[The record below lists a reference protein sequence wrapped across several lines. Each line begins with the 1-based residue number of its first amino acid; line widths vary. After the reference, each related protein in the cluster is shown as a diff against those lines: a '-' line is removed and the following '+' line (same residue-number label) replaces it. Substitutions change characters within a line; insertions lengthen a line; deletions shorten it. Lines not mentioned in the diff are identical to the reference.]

1 MSTEPV
7 DPLAG
12 AAAVPPPPVPPI
24 EPQPPIIETRPE
36 ILVGAAAAGGFVLAK
51 VLRALRGV

>member
-1 MSTEPV
+1 MSTEPL
-7 DPLAG
+7 DPPPP
-12 AAAVPPPPVPPI
+12 VPPPVPPI
-24 EPQPPIIETRPE
+24 EPQSPIVQTRPE